1 MKFLIEKIL
10 EWESKQRLLFYTVL
24 FSIFALFLKITLSG
38 EVQAFPDFTN
48 VQVQVI
54 TQYPGKSA
62 EEIERIVTRPLESNL
77 SGLPGLVG
85 VRSLSIF
92 GLSTIT
98 LTFDDH
104 TDSKNARVE
113 ARQRLRDVNL
123 PDEAVPTLGPD
134 STPIGEIYRYTIAG
148 DMPTADKRLV
158 QDWVLERELKSIP
171 GVADVVTFGGPIKTI
186 DVRLN
191 ESKLRTLGLT
201 YEDVADAIRRNHSN
215 AGGGYL
221 TLGEEDYL
229 VRSVGLMNSTED
241 LADSVVSNDKGR
253 PIRLKDLGQIEI
265 SSRPRLGQVG
275 RDDDDDVVEGIVLL
289 RTGYNTL
296 ETCNKI
302 KEKLASIAEKYEP
315 QHFSFNQ
322 AYDRTRLIAKAT
334 GTVTHNVLF
343 GVFLVVAML
352 FFGLGRYYWSLIAA
366 VALVIPFALLF
377 ALVGIRM
384 LGLNP
389 NLISVGAVDFGI
401 IIESAIFGAE
411 GLIHLHHLKGRRL
424 ERGEISKALADVL
437 KTALLCGILLAIA
450 FVPIVALERVEGKI
464 FRPLGLTLLCAVAG
478 GFIGAL
484 VFLPIATRWF
494 PERIPHETMFDD
506 LSLKIIEKLKS
517 IHAWF
522 TDGKKSYAVVAAFS
536 VVGLIA
542 LFSLEREF
550 LPNMNEGSLYVR
562 VQAPKTIALQRSV
575 DLASDI
581 RDTIRTLPEVET
593 VISQVGRPDDGTD
606 TNGFDNMEILVALK
620 DPDQWKSAHT
630 IDGLAKILDEKLSAF
645 PGVMFSFSQPI
656 KDNVDEAISGVK
668 GELVLKVF
676 GNDITQ
682 MQAQANQI
690 KSILEAMPITD
701 QVLIDELTGQPELRY
716 NFDRNFISRIGAS
729 VASAQKVIEAGVR
742 GYDAAA
748 IMDQEARLVPVV
760 LKPEMDHEPTA
771 DDLLLLS
778 VPNSQNSSTSLKSLG
793 SYALKDG
800 VGKIYREDGRR
811 RIALRIS
818 PKGVSMVDY
827 VGKADAEIRAKFGK
841 TLPVEGT
848 SGHDLTTL
856 PDMKWAGAF
865 ENARRAALQFAQ
877 TVPLCLFFIVVLL
890 FAWIQTW
897 DLVCATLLQVPFCVV
912 GALVG
917 LRLFG
922 LSLSISAACG
932 IIVVIGVSLLTGM
945 MIIKKVKEGLNGSEA
960 VTDSLKGVLLSNLV
974 AIIGLVPAAFSSAI
988 GSETAKPFAVA
999 ILIGLISSLIC
1010 SLTIYPFL
1018 IDRLRLFFNRNK
1030 KDIFKKRAEI
1040 LN

>member
-1 MKFLIEKIL
+1 MKFLIEKIIY
-10 EWESKQRLLFYTVL
+10 WEAHQRLLFYTIL
-24 FSIFALFLKITLSG
+24 ISLFALMLKISLAG

-62 EEIERIVTRPLESNL
+62 EEVERIVTRPLESTL

-98 LTFDDH
+98 LTFDDR
-104 TDSKNARVE
+104 TESKAARVE
-113 ARQRLRDVNL
+113 ARQRLRDLSL
-123 PDEAVPTLGPD
+123 PDGVSPTLGPD
-134 STPIGEIYRYTIAG
+134 STPIGEIYRYTISG
-148 DMPTADKRLV
+148 DMATADKRLI
-158 QDWVLERELKSIP
+158 QDWVLERELKAIP

-201 YEDVADAIRRNHSN
+201 YEDVGDAIKRNHSN

-229 VRSVGLMNSTED
+229 VRSVGLLNSTED
-241 LADSVVSNDKGR
+241 LAQSVVSNDKGR
-253 PIRLKDLGQIEI
+253 PIRLEDVGQIEI

-289 RTGYNTL
+289 RTGSNTL
-296 ETCNKI
+296 ETCTKI
-302 KEKLASIAEKYEP
+302 KEKLASIAEKYKAEN
-315 QHFSFNQ
+315 FSFNQ
-322 AYDRTRLIAKAT
+322 AYDRTNLIAKAT
-334 GTVTHNVLF
+334 GTVTHNVIF
-343 GVFLVVAML
+343 GIILVIATL
-352 FFGLGRYYWSLIAA
+352 FFGLGRYYFSLIIA

-377 ALVGIRM
+377 ALVGIRT
-384 LGLNP
+384 LGFNP

-411 GLIHLHHLKGRRL
+411 GLIHLHHKKGRRL
-424 ERGEISKALADVL
+424 EHGEIGKTLADVL

-464 FRPLGLTLLCAVAG
+464 FRPLGLTLLSAVAG

-484 VFLPIATRWF
+484 LFLPIATRWF
-494 PERIPHETMFDD
+494 PEKIPHATTFDV
-506 LSLKIIEKLKS
+506 LSDKLAEKLTK
-517 IHAWF
+517 IHQWF
-522 TDGKKSYAVVAAFS
+522 KDAKKSYITLAVMV
-536 VVGLIA
+536 VVGVLA
-542 LFSLEREF
+542 MFSLEKEF

-562 VQAPKTIALQRSV
+562 AQAPKTISLQRST

-581 RDTIRTLPEVET
+581 RDTIRTLPEVQT

-606 TNGFDNMEILVALK
+606 TNGFDNIELLVALK
-620 DPDQWKSAHT
+620 DPDHWKSAKT
-630 IDGLAKILDEKLSAF
+630 IEGLAKILDQKLSSIN
-645 PGVMFSFSQPI
+645 GVMFSFSQPI

-676 GNDITQ
+676 GTDIPQ
-682 MQAQANQI
+682 LQDQAMQI
-690 KSILEAMPITD
+690 KTMLEALPITN
-701 QVLIDELTGQPELRY
+701 QVFIDELTGQPELRY
-716 NFDRNFISRIGAS
+716 SFDRNFLSRIGSS
-729 VASAQKVIEAGVR
+729 VASAQKIIEAGVR
-742 GYDAAA
+742 GYDAAE
-748 IMDQEARLVPVV
+748 IMDSNARLIPVV
-760 LKPEMDHEPTA
+760 LKPEMDHEATA

-778 VPNSQNSSTSLKSLG
+778 VPNSHDSSTSLKSLG
-793 SYALKDG
+793 SYELKDG
-800 VGKIYREDGRR
+800 VSRIFREDGKR
-811 RIALRIS
+811 RIALRVS

-827 VGKADAEIRAKFGK
+827 VGKADKVIRDKMGQDAP
-841 TLPVEGT
+841 T
-848 SGHDLTTL
+848 
-856 PDMKWAGAF
+856 MKWAGAF
-865 ENARRAALQFAQ
+865 ENAKRAAMQFAQ

-890 FAWIQTW
+890 FAWIKRW
-897 DLVCATLLQVPFCVV
+897 ELVIATLYQVPFCVL

-932 IIVVIGVSLLTGM
+932 IIVVIGVTLLTGM
-945 MIIKKVKEGLNGSEA
+945 MIIKKVNEGLNGSQA
-960 VTDSLKGVLLSNLV
+960 VFESLKGVLLSNLV
-974 AIIGLVPAAFSSAI
+974 AIIGLIPAAFSTAI

-1018 IDRLRLFFNRNK
+1018 IDKVCEF
-1030 KDIFKKRAEI
+1030 FKKRPSLDNHKAR
-1040 LN
+1040 